1 MVAPDASEAVIAT
14 RALTKTF
21 RDFWM
26 RVKVMAVRDLDLA
39 IRPGE
44 VYGLLGPNGS
54 GKSTTLKMIL
64 GLLYPSRGRVS
75 VFGKPPSD
83 VATKA
88 RIGFLPE
95 ESYLYPY
102 LDAIETLDYY
112 GRLFHL
118 SRAERRGRIGML
130 LEMVGLT
137 GTARRRVGEY
147 SKGMQRRIGLAQA
160 LINDPDLLIL
170 DEPTSGMDPLAA
182 RQFKDLIKEL
192 SGRGKT
198 ILLSSHL
205 LADMEDVCNRVGIL
219 YGGQLRSEGPLDEL
233 LARET
238 MTQITA
244 EHLDGASL
252 QRVRKA
258 FEDSGRQVI
267 TVDTPKEKLETLF
280 LRIVREARE
289 ARAPASVVETGQVA
303 EFLRSAADEGREVIA
318 DLMTGRR
325 EDTTAAEAPAELP
338 AEPATP
344 EPAKDVLDGLTDRT
358 EDAPTEAQTKAAPTP
373 PPTPGK
379 IDGNVDRGVI
389 DGLLGDDKEKTD
401 DA

>member
-26 RVKVMAVRDLDLA
+26 RVKVMAVRELDLA
-39 IRPGE
+39 IHPGE

-54 GKSTTLKMIL
+54 GKSTALKMIL
-64 GLLYPSRGRVS
+64 GLLFPSRGRVS
-75 VFGKPPSD
+75 VFGRPPTD

-102 LDAIETLDYY
+102 LDAVETLDYY

-118 SRAERRGRIGML
+118 SRAERRVRIDML

-147 SKGMQRRIGLAQA
+147 SKGMQRRIGMAQA

-205 LADMEDVCNRVGIL
+205 LADMEDVCDRVGIL

-244 EHLDGASL
+244 EHLDDAAM
-252 QRVRKA
+252 QRVRQA

-267 TVDTPKEKLETLF
+267 AVDTPKEKLETLF
-280 LRIVREARE
+280 LRIVREARV
-289 ARAPASVVETGQVA
+289 AKAPASVVETGQVA
-303 EFLRSAADEGREVIA
+303 EFLRSEADDAREVIA
-318 DLMTGRR
+318 DLMAGRR
-325 EDTTAAEAPAELP
+325 ETPAAEAQAEKP

-344 EPAKDVLDGLTDRT
+344 EPAKDVLDDLTERK
-358 EDAPTEAQTKAAPTP
+358 EQVPPASAKPTP
-373 PPTPGK
+373 PPVPDR
-379 IDGNVDRGVI
+379 IDEKVDRGVI
-389 DGLLGDDKEKTD
+389 DGLLGDGKENSD
-401 DA
+401 NA